1 MLASDAMGLSPLF
14 TVLPRALILGNPV
27 GLRRAEVVRPQPV
40 LWVAPSLVL
49 AQWLADIKALVD
61 LAAL

>member
-1 MLASDAMGLSPLF
+1 MGRKLPL
-14 TVLPRALILGNPV
+14 TLILGNPV
-27 GLRRAEVVRPQPV
+27 GMRRAEVVRPRPV
-40 LWVAPSLVL
+40 LWVAPSLAL